1 MQLAAGQ
8 LRSGREFHPDM
19 RSTGMYEE
27 YFGLTE
33 KPFSI
38 LPDPDFLFWTQ
49 GHTMAYSMLEYG
61 ILNQAGFTVITGDIG
76 CGKTTLVRELLRHLD
91 ERVTVG
97 LVSNIMPGSGKLLEW
112 VMMSLNQPLEGK
124 SYVELYRQ
132 FQDLLVAEYGQGRHV
147 VLILDEA
154 QNLGVDELEEL
165 RMLSNI
171 NADKHQL
178 LQLVLV
184 GQPQL
189 RELLQHPS
197 LTQFAQRVSSDFH
210 LYPLN
215 PDEVADYIHHRMIK
229 AGAKK
234 SLFSPVAIEMIAHE
248 SHGIPRTI
256 NILCDTALVY
266 AFSQG
271 APAVHKRMVA
281 QVIDDKRQ
289 YGALAQRP
297 TPKEALRLPDRGK

>member
-1 MQLAAGQ
+1 
-8 LRSGREFHPDM
+8 M

-38 LPDPDFLFWTQ
+38 LPDPDFLFWTS

-76 CGKTTLVRELLRHLD
+76 CGKTTLVRELLRHID

-112 VMMSLNQPLEGK
+112 VMMSLNQPFEGT
-124 SYVELYRQ
+124 SLRRAVPPVPGLPRRRVRPRPARRTDPRRGAEPRRRRARGTAHAVEYQRRQ
-132 FQDLLVAEYGQGRHV
+132 APAAATGFGRSATTEGPVAAP
-147 VLILDEA
+147 LA
-154 QNLGVDELEEL
+154 
-165 RMLSNI
+165 
-171 NADKHQL
+171 
-178 LQLVLV
+178 
-184 GQPQL
+184 
-189 RELLQHPS
+189 HPVRPAG
-197 LTQFAQRVSSDFH
+197 LSDFH

-215 PDEVADYIHHRMIK
+215 PDEVADYVHHRMIT

-248 SHGIPRTI
+248 SHGIPRAI

-266 AFSQG
+266 AYSQG
-271 APAVHKRMVA
+271 APAVHKRIVT

-289 YGALAQRP
+289 YGALSQRP
-297 TPKEALRLPDRGK
+297 APKEALRMPNAESD